1 MGVEEGGVVDGD
13 VFEAAV
19 ARETVSADSSFC
31 STTYDIVDMDVVPLW
46 HVFCILWDYG
56 FAIIRFHTVALV
68 GIGALEDDGFVFDVG
83 HHDVANVYAFGFA
96 TSANTALESKTGVG
110 A

>member
-1 MGVEEGGVVDGD
+1 M
-13 VFEAAV
+13 
-19 ARETVSADSSFC
+19 SADSSFC
-31 STTYDIVDMDVVPLW
+31 STTYDIVDMDVVPFW

-56 FAIIRFHTVALV
+56 FSFFLLHAVALV
-68 GIGALEDDGFVFDVG
+68 GIGALKDDGFVFDVG
-83 HHDVANVYAFGFA
+83 HGDVANVDAFCFA